1 NNVLEKLHL
10 TGNIP
15 APDEPSQEDFQKLL
29 DKYTKAGQEQVF
41 AFWTDINAAE
51 KGMLYEQ
58 LVNIDPDHVND
69 ITHRALNP
77 PKPQSEDTAPK
88 LEQLPESATSSIY
101 DSKPDDL
108 NRWYTQ
114 GLQFIAQNQVA
125 VVLMAGGQGTRLG
138 SSAPKGCYDIGLPSQ
153 KSLFQLQAERIWK
166 IQQLAQ
172 HEHSKEEVIVPWYIM
187 TSGPTR
193 KPTEEFFE
201 KHAYFGL
208 NRNNVIFFE
217 QGTLP
222 CISNEGKIL
231 LESKSKVAVAPDGNG
246 GLYNAL
252 FKSGVVQDMS
262 KRGIKHI
269 HAYCV
274 DNCLVRVADPTFIG
288 FSASKKVD
296 IATKVV
302 RKRDAKESVGLILS
316 KNGKPDVVEYSEIDK
331 ETSEAKD
338 SKDSS
343 LLKFRAA
350 NIVNHY
356 YSFDF
361 LESIPQWSDK
371 LPHHIAR
378 KKIPYVDTDKGETVK
393 PEKPN
398 GIKLEQF
405 VFDCFPFLSM
415 DKFACQEVKRED
427 EFSPLKNARGTGED
441 DPDTSKRDIFRQGT
455 RWLEAVGATVTS
467 EDDNAGVEISPKI
480 SYGGEGL
487 EFLSERTIKAP
498 AVIEQE
504 KHLNMSSL
512 SRRACYKCGNV
523 GHYAEVCSSSERL
536 CYNCKQPGH
545 ESNNCPLPRTTEAKQ
560 CYHCQGLGHVQAD
573 CPTLRLNGGANGRCY
588 SCGMPGHLA
597 RTCPTPGAAA
607 GLGRGAPGPRGGFRG
622 AFVGGPRPATC
633 YKCGGPNH
641 FARDCQAQAMKCY
654 ACGKLGH
661 ISRECTAPNGGPLNT
676 AGKTCYR
683 CGETGH
689 ISREC
694 NQQTEV
700 NGESAPVAAADDAAA
715 APLPVQTSN
724 AATTIIP
731 ASVSV

>member
-1 NNVLEKLHL
+1 
-10 TGNIP
+10 
-15 APDEPSQEDFQKLL
+15 
-29 DKYTKAGQEQVF
+29 
-41 AFWTDINAAE
+41 
-51 KGMLYEQ
+51 
-58 LVNIDPDHVND
+58 
-69 ITHRALNP
+69 
-77 PKPQSEDTAPK
+77 
-88 LEQLPESATSSIY
+88 
-101 DSKPDDL
+101 
-108 NRWYTQ
+108 
-114 GLQFIAQNQVA
+114 
-125 VVLMAGGQGTRLG
+125 
-138 SSAPKGCYDIGLPSQ
+138 
-153 KSLFQLQAERIWK
+153 
-166 IQQLAQ
+166 
-172 HEHSKEEVIVPWYIM
+172 
-187 TSGPTR
+187 
-193 KPTEEFFE
+193 
-201 KHAYFGL
+201 
-208 NRNNVIFFE
+208 
-217 QGTLP
+217 
-222 CISNEGKIL
+222 
-231 LESKSKVAVAPDGNG
+231 
-246 GLYNAL
+246 
-252 FKSGVVQDMS
+252 
-262 KRGIKHI
+262 
-269 HAYCV
+269 
-274 DNCLVRVADPTFIG
+274 
-288 FSASKKVD
+288 
-296 IATKVV
+296 
-302 RKRDAKESVGLILS
+302 
-316 KNGKPDVVEYSEIDK
+316 
-331 ETSEAKD
+331 KD

-378 KKIPYVDTDKGETVK
+378 KKIPYVDTEKGETIK
-393 PEKPN
+393 SEKPN

-504 KHLNMSSL
+504 KHPSNTELDMSSL

-622 AFVGGPRPATC
+622 GFSGGPRPATC

-700 NGESAPVAAADDAAA
+700 NGESAPVAAADDVAA
-715 APLPVQTSN
+715 APVQTPN